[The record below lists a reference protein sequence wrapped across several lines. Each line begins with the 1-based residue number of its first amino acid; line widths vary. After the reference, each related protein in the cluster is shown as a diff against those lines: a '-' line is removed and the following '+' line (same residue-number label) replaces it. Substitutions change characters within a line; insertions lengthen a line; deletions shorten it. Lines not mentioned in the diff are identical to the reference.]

1 MPRTLKLTLAYDGTD
16 YVGWQRQP
24 NGPSVQAQLEQT
36 LGRIE
41 GRPVRV
47 IGAGRTDAGVHA
59 LGQVA
64 SVTLDHGLDVMT
76 LARALNATLPDDI
89 RVIEVV
95 DAAADFDARSNAHSK
110 LYRYRII
117 TGPWVS
123 PFERRHV
130 WHVPQVLDC
139 AAMREGGALLCGEHD
154 FAAFQAVAGSVKTSI
169 RRIDRIDI
177 DVRRPRESTAVGR
190 SVTIEVEGNGFLRH
204 MVRIIVGTLIEIGNG
219 RRAVDDVARAIAS
232 GGRTNAG
239 PTAPARGLFLVQVS
253 Y

>member
-24 NGPSVQAQLEQT
+24 NGPSVQAQLEQA
-36 LGRIE
+36 LEQIE
-41 GRPVRV
+41 GRAVKV
-47 IGAGRTDAGVHA
+47 TGAGRTDAGVHA

-64 SVTLDHGLDVMT
+64 SVTLDHDLDVTT

-95 DAAADFDARSNAHSK
+95 EAAADFDARSNAHGK
-110 LYRYRII
+110 LYRYCVI
-117 TGPWVS
+117 TGPWIS

-130 WHVPQVLDC
+130 WHVPQALEC
-139 AAMREGGALLCGEHD
+139 ATMREGAALLCGEHD
-154 FAAFQAVAGSVKTSI
+154 FAAFQAVGGSVKTSV

-177 DVRRPRESTAVGR
+177 DARPPQASPAVGCG
-190 SVTIEVEGNGFLRH
+190 VTIEVEGRGFLRH
-204 MVRIIVGTLIEIGNG
+204 MVRIVVGTLIEIGAG
-219 RRAVDDVARAIAS
+219 RRAVDDVARAIES
-232 GGRTNAG
+232 GRRADAG
-239 PTAPARGLFLVQVS
+239 PTAPARGLFLVQVR